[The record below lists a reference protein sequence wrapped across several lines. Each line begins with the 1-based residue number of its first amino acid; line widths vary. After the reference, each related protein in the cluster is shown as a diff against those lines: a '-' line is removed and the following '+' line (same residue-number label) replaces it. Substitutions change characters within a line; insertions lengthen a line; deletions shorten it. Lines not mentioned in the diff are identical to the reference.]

1 MITLPGSCRFFWETG
16 NLPLFTAIGTGQN
29 FGYPYVYVVV
39 QFYPWFKFYFPLF
52 WGVVMYAN
60 ESKTKENKI

>member
-1 MITLPGSCRFFWETG
+1 MITLPS
-16 NLPLFTAIGTGQN
+16 L
-29 FGYPYVYVVV
+29 VVSSRKQV
-39 QFYPWFKFYFPLF
+39 IYLYLRLSVRVRILVTRTYMSWFNFYPWFKFYFPLF